1 MKEKTKKIVCSI
13 LLLMITLSSFSQVF
27 AVEIGSTQDIVNK
40 GICPANIWYRK
51 NGVSIGVLT
60 HMVGFYED
68 GQFRPSYCLNKNL
81 PGVDDETQY
90 GVVVEDMNNI
100 PNFEELWRVLVNG
113 YPYKTPQE
121 MGLQDEFDAFMA
133 TKQAVYRVIDGEP
146 ADYFAKD
153 ERGNK
158 IVAKIKELV
167 DIGRNGTQTYKD
179 PVINVNATTKSGI
192 DNINK
197 EYISQTFVADSQV
210 DMSTIKAVLNTSS
223 APKGT
228 YLADINNNAKTE
240 FAKGEKFKVLVP
252 RKNIT
257 NEINI
262 QISFDGKCKTYPIL
276 FGKAPNESVQDYLL
290 TTDPF
295 VMATARTTMSYSP
308 DFDVEIEKISNG
320 KSEITGQAEGTPLA
334 GATFKIKIPGE
345 KLERILKTDKNG
357 KIHIE
362 GLPLNTEITITE
374 IEAPD
379 YYLKG
384 KDTTFIVEGKYDG
397 DNKKVTV
404 ENTPVDIE
412 VNVDKEVDKDEAQ
425 GNEIVEYTIDNVKN
439 LSNVKLNNFTLTDY
453 LPKEVRIQKLET
465 GTYNENL
472 KYRITYNT
480 NKRTDIEIA
489 KNLSTTE
496 NNIIDFT
503 KEKLS
508 EGEYVTSYTLHFG
521 TVKIGFSNSLQM
533 KVKAKV
539 VEGLVDESTFIN
551 NVKVI
556 GHYLEA
562 KAEDKDDVPVK
573 VYENVLKIRKVSKEY
588 NQYTKLPEGS
598 RINAVFELL
607 DENKKYIDT
616 LKVNDKEDYIY
627 KYLETGK
634 TYYLK
639 EISVDPY
646 YVISDKLIE
655 FKFEKNGQII
665 ELEIKND
672 NVNLIVDVEKEAPA
686 EAQKG
691 EIIDYTFNN
700 IGNYSNTEVSNF
712 IWGDKLPRQVRVQE
726 LQTGI
731 WNEELEY
738 EIQYITNK
746 NTNWKN
752 IGEKYK
758 TTENY
763 KIDLTS
769 KSLNLQED
777 EYVEEFRLV
786 FGKVKA
792 GFEATTTPIVKAK
805 INEDVQN
812 NKIFVNRTYV
822 TADYQKTEL
831 KAEDDAHTVIYTK
844 KPNTEKELPKTG
856 IDD

>member
-1 MKEKTKKIVCSI
+1 MKEKTRKIVCSI

-40 GICPANIWYRK
+40 GVCPANIWYRK
-51 NGVSIGVLT
+51 NGVSISVLT

-81 PGVDDETQY
+81 QGVDDETQY

-100 PNFEELWRVLVNG
+100 PNFEGLWRVLVNG

-121 MGLQDEFDAFMA
+121 MGLQDEYDAFMA

-179 PVINVNATTKSGI
+179 PVITVNATTEAGI

-210 DMSTIKAVLNTSS
+210 DMSTIKAVLNINL

-240 FAKGEKFKVLVP
+240 FAKGEAFKVLVP

-257 NEINI
+257 DTINV
-262 QISFDGKCKTYPIL
+262 QMSFDGKCKTYPIL
-276 FGKAPNESVQDYLL
+276 FGKSPSSNLQDYLL

-295 VMATARTTMSYSP
+295 VMATARATMSYSP

-320 KSEITGQAEGTPLA
+320 KSEITGQSEGTPLA
-334 GATFKIKIPGE
+334 GATFQIKVDGE
-345 KLERILKTDKNG
+345 ESERILKTDKNG
-357 KIHIE
+357 EIYIE
-362 GLPLNTEITITE
+362 GLPLNTKITITE

-489 KNLSTTE
+489 KNLNTTK
-496 NNIIDFT
+496 NNTIDFT

-521 TVKIGFSNSLQM
+521 TVKIGFSNSSQM
-533 KVKAKV
+533 KVQAKV
-539 VEGLVDESTFIN
+539 VEGLVDDSTFIN
-551 NVKVI
+551 NVKVV

-562 KAEDKDDVPVK
+562 KAEDEDDVPVK
-573 VYENVLKIRKVSKEY
+573 VYENILKVKKVSKEY
-588 NQYTKLPEGS
+588 NQYTDLEAGTK
-598 RINAVFELL
+598 INATFDIL
-607 DENKKYIDT
+607 DENKEYVETVKT
-616 LKVNDKEDYIY
+616 VNGEFEY

-634 TYYLK
+634 QYYLK
-639 EISVDPY
+639 ELSVDDY
-646 YVISDKLIE
+646 YVISKDLIP
-655 FKFEKNGQII
+655 FKFEKNGQVI
-665 ELEIKND
+665 ELTVEND
-672 NVNLIVDVEKEAPA
+672 NVNLIVDVEKEGPTEA
-686 EAQKG
+686 EPG
-691 EIIDYTFNN
+691 EIITYDFDK
-700 IGNYSNTEVSNF
+700 IGNFSNIDVDNF
-712 IWGDKLPRQVRVQE
+712 IWGDKLPRQVRVQKLE
-726 LQTGI
+726 TGT
-731 WNEELEY
+731 WNEELTY
-738 EIQYITNK
+738 EVQYITNK
-746 NTNWKN
+746 NTNWKE
-752 IGEKYK
+752 IGEFN
-758 TTENY
+758 TTQNNT
-763 KIDLTS
+763 IDFTTVALE
-769 KSLNLQED
+769 KD
-777 EYVEEFRLV
+777 EYITEYRLC
-786 FGKVKA
+786 FGHVKSGFTQIEAPKLTVKV
-792 GFEATTTPIVKAK
+792 
-805 INEDVQN
+805 NEDLAN
-812 NKIFVNRTYV
+812 GKIFVNDTYV
-822 TADYQKTEL
+822 TATYKETDL
-831 KAEDDAHTVIYTK
+831 RDEDDVHTVVYK
-844 KPNTEKELPKTG
+844 KTPIEPEKELPKTG
-856 IDD
+856 F